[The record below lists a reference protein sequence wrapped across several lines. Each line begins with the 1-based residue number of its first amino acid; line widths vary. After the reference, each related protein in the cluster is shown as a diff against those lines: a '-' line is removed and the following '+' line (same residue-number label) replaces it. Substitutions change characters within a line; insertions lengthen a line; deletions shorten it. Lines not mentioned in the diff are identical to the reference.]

1 MAADDDKIKFSDL
14 IAQDDTIN
22 YMILQLDD
30 LNKSFGTV
38 VNAIRAGAI
47 KITNA
52 LKNMSGAT
60 SEGKQAID
68 DAAIAASRLERAQK
82 ELAFAMTDTGKQVAW
97 LKEQTKDYNASSVNQ
112 KKIITS

>member
-30 LNKSFGTV
+30 LNKSFGIV

-52 LKNMSGAT
+52 LKNISGAT

-97 LKEQTKDYNASSVNQ
+97 LKEQTKDYN
-112 KKIITS
+112 IT